1 MSDGLVD
8 VDGAVALGKAV
19 AGVKVGTAPGNDLSH
34 FKMKIKALKIWF
46 ILYLENILLNFFELP
61 SFF

>member
-8 VDGAVALGKAV
+8 VDGAVTLGKTV

-34 FKMKIKALKIWF
+34 LKMKIENLVYF
-46 ILYLENILLNFFELP
+46 IPGKYFV
-61 SFF
+61 

>member
-8 VDGAVALGKAV
+8 VDGAVTLGKTV

-34 FKMKIKALKIWF
+34 LKMKIENLVYF
-46 ILYLENILLNFFELP
+46 IPGKYFVKFYGTV
-61 SFF
+61 